1 MSPERA
7 AEPSPVDGDA
17 LAELALGC
25 LSAER
30 DGTAEWPAGAAV
42 AEWIRA
48 QLAPDSLPGT
58 VATGTGGRF
67 DVVAVSPP
75 DVLLERRE
83 PGAGWVLRPIGSAEG
98 TELTDPSVR
107 RWRGAVEPDSPA
119 EPARLPEDAAE
130 RLAVVD
136 DIAVAAALVGVAD
149 RSLGLAVAHAR
160 ERTQFGRPIASFQS
174 VAHRLA
180 DMYCAVELARSGVL
194 LAAATG
200 TATDARLSRRLAV
213 TTAPDVVISA
223 VHLHGAI
230 GLTGE
235 VAVHTA
241 LRRAL
246 VLRALPPHP
255 DHVLDALCGDLQDL
269 AERARRTTSIPGD
282 QP

>member
-1 MSPERA
+1 MDRD
-7 AEPSPVDGDA
+7 V
-17 LAELALGC
+17 LTELALGC

-30 DGTAEWPAGAAV
+30 EGTAGWPAGAAV
-42 AEWIRA
+42 TGWIRTR
-48 QLAPDSLPGT
+48 LAPDSPPGT
-58 VATGTGGRF
+58 VVTGSGGRF

-83 PGAGWVLRPIGSAEG
+83 PGAEWVLRPTGSAEG
-98 TELTDPSVR
+98 TELTDPAVR
-107 RWRGAVEPDSPA
+107 RWRGTAEPDAPA
-119 EPARLPEDAAE
+119 VPVRLPADVAE
-130 RLAVVD
+130 RLAVVE

-149 RSLGLAVAHAR
+149 RALGLAAAYAR

-200 TATDARLSRRLAV
+200 TATDARLSRGLAA
-213 TTAPDVVISA
+213 TTAPDVAISA

-235 VAVHTA
+235 AAVHGP

-246 VLRALPPHP
+246 VLRALSPHP
-255 DHVLDALCGDLQDL
+255 DHLLDALRGDLQDL
-269 AERARRTTSIPGD
+269 ADRSRPTTSIPEV
-282 QP
+282 PA